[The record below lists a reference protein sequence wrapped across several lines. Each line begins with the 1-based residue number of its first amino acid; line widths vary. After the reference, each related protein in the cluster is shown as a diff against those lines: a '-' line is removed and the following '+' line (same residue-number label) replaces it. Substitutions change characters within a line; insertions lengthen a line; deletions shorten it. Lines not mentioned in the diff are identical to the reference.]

1 MKFTLRER
9 GYMNTFEPEMNN
21 KKYRSPGFTL
31 VEVMVV
37 LVILSVM
44 AFFVAPEVMN
54 WRPNMRLTD
63 AAQDIYAN
71 MQNAKVEAIEKNEN
85 VAITF
90 TVPGS
95 YEIFVDDGA
104 TALVWDAG
112 EETLSLDDDV
122 DSPTYNTKT
131 ISLNTEVLFD
141 GGTDFNGGAVTG
153 FDPRGMPLSGN
164 FGSVIL
170 KRSSDSNNN
179 KWYRITLSA
188 SGGLNLEFKRNAAA
202 AWE

>member
-21 KKYRSPGFTL
+21 KKYRSRGFTL
-31 VEVMVV
+31 VEIMVV

-104 TALVWDAG
+104 TALTKDGG
-112 EETLSLDDDV
+112 EETLTLDDDPN
-122 DSPTYNTKT
+122 SATFNTSV
-131 ISLNTEVLFD
+131 ISLPTDVVFD
-141 GGTDFNGGAVTG
+141 AGTDFSGGSVTVFTPRGVVPAANTGAV
-153 FDPRGMPLSGN
+153 
-164 FGSVIL
+164 IL
-170 KRSSDSNNN
+170 RRTDSS
-179 KWYRITLSA
+179 KWYRITNNTAGNLKLERKTSA
-188 SGGLNLEFKRNAAA
+188 TAS
-202 AWE
+202 WE